1 MYFADYHVHSDFSA
15 DGKDKLE
22 EIVKEAI
29 RKNLKEI
36 AITEHYDYD
45 LDGTAHYNKDFAVDI
60 EKYEQ
65 ELRKL
70 QVKYAASIKV
80 LFGLELG
87 LQLHIKEHLSQI
99 VKKYDFDFII
109 GSMHTLFQ
117 KDIYHFREE
126 FFENNSK
133 EEVYRLYFEE
143 VLRSVKLFTDEFD
156 VYGHLDFVMRYA
168 LEDDKSCHY
177 ADFRELLDQILRL
190 LIQKGKGI
198 EINTSGFRYGLGHMH
213 PNTEI
218 IKHYKELGGEIITVG
233 SDAHHR
239 KTLCSEFERA
249 YAILKECG
257 FSYITVFEKRKPR
270 FVKI

>member
-1 MYFADYHVHSDFSA
+1 MGNYYLDIETTGLDEVENKITTIQYVELERGT
-15 DGKDKLE
+15 GKQLGE
-22 EIVKEAI
+22 LTI
-29 RKNLKEI
+29 LKEW
-36 AITEHYDYD
+36 E
-45 LDGTAHYNKDFAVDI
+45 LG
-60 EKYEQ
+60 EKEM
-65 ELRKL
+65 LRKFIED
-70 QVKYAASIKV
+70 SPI
-80 LFGLELG
+80 
-87 LQLHIKEHLSQI
+87 SN
-99 VKKYDFDFII
+99 KYDFDFII

-126 FFENNSK
+126 FFENNTK